1 MDETRECLVNGLDY
15 YEFLKSYYNSKLDK
29 VEHKLQLILNL
40 IDKKELN
47 ENHVLY
53 EAYVRTVTYPDFK
66 DVEFDCEYAIGYYT
80 YLIEQ
85 YTKKISLT
93 DKTIMALHNHFKN
106 QIKSSKMV

>member
-1 MDETRECLVNGLDY
+1 MDETQECLVNALDY
-15 YEFLKSYYNSKLDK
+15 YEFLKGYYNSKLDK
-29 VEHKLQLILNL
+29 VEHKLQLVLNL

-47 ENHVLY
+47 ESHIVY
-53 EAYVRTVTYPDFK
+53 EAYVRTVTCLDFK

-85 YTKKISLT
+85 YTKKISLASQI
-93 DKTIMALHNHFKN
+93 IMDLNNHFKN